1 MGYEEREPT
10 WLVLKKAALE
20 LVEKGK
26 SSFTRKELIEYARN
40 SIDPSRSLT
49 SLDFEIDLVTVN
61 GNSKD
66 RYRDPEKL
74 FLFRIGRGRYT
85 LYDPEIHGPIE
96 KYLEHKA
103 MTVGRKRILK
113 GVAEGLKSRG
123 YDVEEVN
130 KPGRPLSPDLIAHGN
145 EEKIGVWVVE
155 PVGDTRTQLK
165 TLASSI
171 GSALI
176 ERHKYSWVMVVA
188 PSDILATIP
197 SDVRETL
204 EKKGIR
210 LVMLAEER
218 RYTIKF

>member
-1 MGYEEREPT
+1 MDYEEREPT

-20 LVEKGK
+20 LVKRGK
-26 SSFTRKELIEYARN
+26 TSFTRKELIEYARN
-40 SIDPSRSLT
+40 HIDPTRSLT

-66 RYRDPEKL
+66 RYKDPEKL

-96 KYLEHKA
+96 KYLEQKT
-103 MTVGRKRILK
+103 MTAGRKRIIR

-123 YDVEEVN
+123 YNVEEVK
-130 KPGRPLSPDLIAHGN
+130 KPGKPLSPDLIAYSD

-165 TLASSI
+165 TFASSI

-176 ERHKYSWVMVVA
+176 ERPKYNWVMVVA
-188 PSDILATIP
+188 PPDILAIMP
-197 SDVRETL
+197 SDVREIL
-204 EKKGIR
+204 EEKGIR
-210 LVMLAEER
+210 LVVLAEER
-218 RYTIKF
+218 RYTIKL